1 MDLLPSSSN
10 SKATPAETE
19 GLTSIQPKLTPISL
33 SSTAQRLI
41 SENTSVTNKFYTA
54 PSDDTS
60 WDPSPEEQSA
70 SRLRRSLQLSF
81 SPFAPAKRQRTDLYP
96 RLKPK
101 FNGGDT
107 TNDGSDHVGHHEQR
121 SLIPVSQS
129 ETALALRAHAN
140 TPDQTIDPTV
150 SSTHQA
156 VVAMRTRKARLA
168 NERPTWHPPWRLY
181 RVLSGHVGWVRSIAF
196 DAENEWFATG
206 SADRTIKIWDSA
218 SGKLKLTLTGHVAAI
233 RAIQVSS
240 RRPYMFSVGEDKMVK
255 CWDLEQNKVIRNYH
269 GHLSAVYCAALHP
282 TLDVLLTGG
291 RDSTVRVWDIRTRA
305 QVHVFGGHRD
315 TVNAVL
321 AQAVDPQLTSAS
333 VDSTIRLWDLA
344 AGRCRVTLTNHKKG
358 VRALA
363 THPREFSFASASA
376 DAIKTWAFPD
386 GVFMRNLVD
395 DQSGSLINALAV
407 NEDGVAVAGG
417 DDGVLSFWDYSAAH
431 RFDSQK
437 PQVQPGSLDCEA
449 GVYALS
455 FDRSGSRL
463 VTGEADKT
471 VRMWREDEN
480 ATEETHPLNW
490 KPEMRN

>member
-1 MDLLPSSSN
+1 MDPPSSSSN
-10 SKATPAETE
+10 SETALLVTEGSTPAQQEFPPV
-19 GLTSIQPKLTPISL
+19 LL
-33 SSTAQRLI
+33 SSTARKLI
-41 SENTSVTNKFYTA
+41 SENSAVTSQFYTA
-54 PSDDTS
+54 PSDDAS
-60 WDPSPEEQSA
+60 WEPSQEEKSA
-70 SRLRRSLQLSF
+70 FRLRRGVRLSF
-81 SPFAPAKRQRTDLYP
+81 SPFAPVKRQRTET
-96 RLKPK
+96 RSESIQGVE
-101 FNGGDT
+101 NNDT
-107 TNDGSDHVGHHEQR
+107 ARNNSGRVDHDGQR
-121 SLIPVSQS
+121 SLVPVSQS
-129 ETALALRAHAN
+129 ETSLALQAYTS
-140 TPDQTIDPTV
+140 TPGRILDPTI

-156 VVAMRTRKARLA
+156 VVTMRTRQARLA
-168 NERPTWHPPWRLY
+168 KERPAWHPPWRLY

-233 RAIQVSS
+233 RAIQISS

-282 TLDVLLTGG
+282 SLDILLTGG

-321 AQAVDPQLTSAS
+321 SQAVDPQITSAS
-333 VDSTIRLWDLA
+333 VDSTIRLWDLV

-363 THPREFSFASASA
+363 VHPREFSFASASA
-376 DAIKTWAFPD
+376 DAIKTWAYPD
-386 GVFMRNLVD
+386 GIFMRNLVD
-395 DQSGSLINALAV
+395 DKSGSLINALAI

-431 RFDSQK
+431 RFDSQRS
-437 PQVQPGSLDCEA
+437 QVQPGSLDCEA
-449 GVYALS
+449 GIYALA

-480 ATEETHPLNW
+480 ATE
-490 KPEMRN
+490 